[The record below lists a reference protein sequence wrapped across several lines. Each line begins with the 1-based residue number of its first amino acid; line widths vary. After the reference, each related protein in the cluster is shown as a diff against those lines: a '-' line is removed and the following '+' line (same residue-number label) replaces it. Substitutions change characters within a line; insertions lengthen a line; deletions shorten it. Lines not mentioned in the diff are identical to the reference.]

1 MDVTS
6 RWHLVYYENEQ
17 EQCFIQEFID
27 SRTQTEQA
35 KILAFLSILE
45 EKGPNL
51 PRPYAD
57 LLQEGI
63 HELRV
68 KVSGQQVRILYF
80 FCYRSYIVLTH
91 AFTKSSARVPSREI
105 RKANQYREDFLN
117 RYSEEKLKEIMG

>member
-1 MDVTS
+1 LGVTA

-17 EQCFIQEFID
+17 EQCFVQDFID
-27 SRTQTEQA
+27 SRTRAEQA
-35 KILAFLSILE
+35 KIMALLSVLE

-57 LLQEGI
+57 LLQGGI

-68 KVSGQQVRILYF
+68 RGSGQQVRILYF

-91 AFTKSSARVPSREI
+91 AFTKSSARVPTREI
-105 RKANQYREDFLN
+105 TKAIQYREDFLN
-117 RYSEEKLKEIMG
+117 RYTEEKLKEILG